1 MSFDE
6 CETSCGTLIVNAKG
20 QIILGHVTGTEH
32 WDIPKGRREPGE
44 QPLQA
49 AMRELWEETGL
60 QLSKDFF
67 EELGSFDYRPG
78 KRLHLYKAYV
88 ADAIPDIRQLCCYSF
103 FPCDEGKEP
112 VLAMDGYCWASRDE
126 ISRLCHQK
134 LANRLLMIDW

>member
-88 ADAIPDIRQLCCYSF
+88 ADAIPDIRQLSCYSF

-126 ISRLCHQK
+126 ISRLCHRK
-134 LANRLLMIDW
+134 LANRLLTIDW